1 MLFRWSIL
9 IAVIPNTNHKLLRLA
24 VLLVLAVFFLF
35 HSFYLEQWS
44 VKLAHLTKSGIS
56 YLCWVLTNKHILQR
70 PCQNSLS
77 RSSTPGPPTEP
88 TRPGGVMSDDEPNP
102 QWSCAPHQKKKIILI
117 IRRAGTN
124 QFIHYKLIE
133 FIIKIHTLWCWF
145 WIQTGVPEQI
155 RSFARNTNWHHK
167 LDHSDRPSW

>member
-24 VLLVLAVFFLF
+24 VLLVLAVFILF

-77 RSSTPGPPTEP
+77 RSSTPGPSTEP
-88 TRPGGVMSDDEPNP
+88 TRPGWVM
-102 QWSCAPHQKKKIILI
+102 
-117 IRRAGTN
+117 TN
-124 QFIHYKLIE
+124 QILNDHVHRTKKNRSFSSSEEQGPINSFITSWLNSSSEFILYGVDFEYKLA
-133 FIIKIHTLWCWF
+133 C
-145 WIQTGVPEQI
+145 Q
-155 RSFARNTNWHHK
+155 NK
-167 LDHSDRPSW
+167 LDHSRGILTGTTN

>member
-24 VLLVLAVFFLF
+24 VLLVLAVFILF

-77 RSSTPGPPTEP
+77 WSSTSCPSRESI
-88 TRPGGVMSDDEPNP
+88 RPRWWTKSSMIMCAAPKRIDHSHHSKSRDQSIHSLQTDWIHHQNP
-102 QWSCAPHQKKKIILI
+102 YSMVLIL
-117 IRRAGTN
+117 
-124 QFIHYKLIE
+124 
-133 FIIKIHTLWCWF
+133 
-145 WIQTGVPEQI
+145 
-155 RSFARNTNWHHK
+155 NTNWHA
-167 LDHSDRPSW
+167 RTN